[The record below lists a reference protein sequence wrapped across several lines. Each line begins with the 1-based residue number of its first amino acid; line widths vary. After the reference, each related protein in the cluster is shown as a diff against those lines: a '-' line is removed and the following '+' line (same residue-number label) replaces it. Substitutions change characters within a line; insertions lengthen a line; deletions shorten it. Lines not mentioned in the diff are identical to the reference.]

1 MLIRFL
7 TLGVLLVVSS
17 SSGLFY
23 LFYLFILFYLNKIV
37 WCILPCFGFVTLTIS
52 YFCLFGYLLLLLFLI
67 LIFFLLLSLFYIVT
81 NPNWGGKLETKS
93 LRVLKSKKYFN
104 CSNSHSSMVF
114 DCPKLGKNGYQ
125 I

>member
-1 MLIRFL
+1 M
-7 TLGVLLVVSS
+7 VSS

-67 LIFFLLLSLFYIVT
+67 LILIFIV
-81 NPNWGGKLETKS
+81 
-93 LRVLKSKKYFN
+93 VLILYCNESE
-104 CSNSHSSMVF
+104 
-114 DCPKLGKNGYQ
+114 LGWKTGNKNFEGS
-125 I
+125 